1 MYTKQEFK
9 TWDNSP
15 LEKVHLTF
23 CKRYLEVNNK
33 ASNLACRAELGRY
46 PLLIA
51 INQKI
56 MKYFVYLNNKEN
68 DSIVKQSFLM
78 SKHLHSINNSGFY
91 SNFMGMLEKYYSS
104 DLNPE
109 NFSNETIRQI
119 ETNMKTSIYVSGNT
133 TLNTQKS

>member
-15 LEKVHLTF
+15 LEKVHLKF

-56 MKYFVYLNNKEN
+56 MKYFVYRNNKEN
-68 DSIVKQSFLM
+68 DSIVKV
-78 SKHLHSINNSGFY
+78 
-91 SNFMGMLEKYYSS
+91 
-104 DLNPE
+104 
-109 NFSNETIRQI
+109 
-119 ETNMKTSIYVSGNT
+119 TSMFRECLQGN
-133 TLNTQKS
+133 LAYARCFQ